1 MVRKS
6 SGWMV
11 KGTTNILV
19 CSPRHFS
26 IDYEINSWMR
36 VENTIDSEKAVRQWL
51 NFCTKLAK
59 CGAEIHYIEPHPD
72 FPDMVF
78 TANAGLVHKKSKSVI
93 LSNFKHEERQGET
106 ELFKRWFL
114 DNGYR
119 VIELPKSIC
128 FEGEGDALFLGDT
141 LFLGYGFRTDLES
154 HEIVAKALGVDYVSC
169 ELVNPYF
176 YHLDT
181 CFMPMKDRIVYFK
194 DAFSGYTQR
203 KMVKK
208 FVEIGTNKGRLDIL
222 NVHSEQADEFICNSV
237 HIKSSVITPSYNSHL
252 SFAGYEEH
260 KCDLSEFMK
269 SGGAAKCLT
278 LKL

>member
-1 MVRKS
+1 MVSRS
-6 SGWMV
+6 
-11 KGTTNILV
+11 TDILV
-19 CSPRHFS
+19 CNPRYFDIS
-26 IDYEINSWMR
+26 YEINSWMR
-36 VENTIDSEKAVRQWL
+36 IENSTDQEKSIRQWL
-51 NFCTKLAK
+51 NFCTKLVN
-59 CGAEIHYIEPHPD
+59 CGAKLHYIQPHPH

-93 LSNFKHEERQGET
+93 LSNFKYEERQGET
-106 ELFKRWFL
+106 ELFKKWFL

-154 HEIVAKALGVDYVSC
+154 HKIIGKALKTDYISC

-181 CFMPMKDRIVYFK
+181 CFMPMRDRIIYFK
-194 DAFSGYTQR
+194 DAFSEYSQ
-203 KMVKK
+203 KIMIDKL
-208 FVEIGTNKGRLDIL
+208 VEIGTNAGRLDIL
-222 NVHSEQADEFICNSV
+222 NVHSEQADDFICNSI
-237 HIKSSVITPSYNSHL
+237 HIKSSVITPSRNNHL

-260 KCDLSEFMK
+260 RCDLSEFMK

>member
-1 MVRKS
+1 
-6 SGWMV
+6 
-11 KGTTNILV
+11 
-19 CSPRHFS
+19 
-26 IDYEINSWMR
+26 MR
-36 VENTIDSEKAVRQWL
+36 IENKTDPKKAVRQWL
-51 NFCTKLAK
+51 NFCTKLVK
-59 CGAEIHYIEPHPD
+59 CGAEIHYIEPHSD

-78 TANAGLVHKKSKSVI
+78 TANAGLVHKKSKSII

-106 ELFKRWFL
+106 ELFKKWFL

-141 LFLGYGFRTDLES
+141 LFLGYGFRTDRAA
-154 HEIVAKALGVDYVSC
+154 HKIVADALNVNYVSC

-181 CFMPMKDRIVYFK
+181 CFMPMNDRVLYFK
-194 DAFSGYTQR
+194 DAFSDYSQMTMIDEFI
-203 KMVKK
+203 K
-208 FVEIGTNKGRLDIL
+208 IGNKKGRLDIL
-222 NVHSEQADEFICNSV
+222 NVHEDQADEFICNSV